1 VSYAAGRRWAI
12 ARTAHGR
19 DPARYLGELPHL
31 PAAEQL
37 EPGEWCDLI
46 VRAER
51 QTTKWTLVILD
62 GDATSR
68 STSAESASVAS

>member
-12 ARTAHGR
+12 ARTAHGC

-37 EPGEWCDLI
+37 QPGEWCELV
-46 VRAER
+46 VRADQ

-62 GDATSR
+62 DGARGLAT
-68 STSAESASVAS
+68 VAS